1 MTAGGRSDRL
11 MEKSPPVCLLSP
23 VNLLDSQLS
32 ITAHSQ
38 TFYKL
43 LMHVEVSGQNLLKLT
58 FERTFKS
65 IEQAAKN

>member
-32 ITAHSQ
+32 VTAHSQ
-38 TFYKL
+38 SFYKL
-43 LMHVEVSGQNLLKLT
+43 LMHVKVSGQKLQILT
-58 FERTFKS
+58 FLKGHLS
-65 IEQAAKN
+65 L